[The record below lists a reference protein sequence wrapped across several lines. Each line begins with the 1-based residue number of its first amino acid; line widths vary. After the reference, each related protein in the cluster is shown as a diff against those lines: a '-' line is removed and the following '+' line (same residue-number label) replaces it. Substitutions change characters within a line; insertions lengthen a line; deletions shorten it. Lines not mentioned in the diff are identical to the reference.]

1 MEFPPPTFQFSGL
14 QFNPDIF
21 GNTVDTATG
30 TVPDP
35 LPITELNT
43 NNIQALNPAPVTL
56 YTTLANILTLGT
68 STITNMYIYA
78 TSLTLPNTIVS
89 TTIASTLNLFT
100 THTGTINYGN
110 SAIVQSFIKAK
121 SVLFG
126 NLNLGTAIAFFMSSL
141 TSVTCSFYGDD
152 ANPSVTTANFQA
164 SRSSTTPLVSN
175 SGDCGFQCGTLS
187 VLGNQLYTPQTITTV
202 TPTTAV
208 NLFTDQTADINLGQS
223 ISTCRLFTPNI
234 VRAGNTTADLNLFST
249 STGTINLGS
258 TSATLNVPNNVKG
271 AVLGS
276 AINFFTAQTGQINI
290 GGSGILKLTN
300 DIVSNTVANTLNLFT
315 TQTGQINL
323 GGATAG
329 VMRVVNTIVSNALG
343 NAVDLFTTQTAGAI
357 TIGSTTNINL
367 GNASGV
373 GRLRTQNTVINGDTT
388 TALSL
393 YGTHA
398 SDMTIGGT
406 GQITTNVSNFIVK
419 GVGANVDISKRTQPS
434 VGGITDVYFADGAR
448 PAVASATIEADSNS
462 SATANDGTLT
472 LSARNI
478 VMANPILPQYVAG
491 YDATFGTT
499 IPATIGRVTN
509 ATYTGNTGV
518 NLVSGSTNVVSGII
532 SVSIN
537 GVYKIDV
544 TTSYNCTVAGVIT
557 RLLTYCTVKNGAGV
571 FVANLGTQSHYGP
584 LPITSQYISSSAV
597 YPLATAT
604 ALLPWTFQVFL
615 EIAFTS
621 GTYRLSN
628 SDFRFTFTRIA

>member
-14 QFNPDIF
+14 QFNPDIY
-21 GNTVDTATG
+21 GNTVDTG
-30 TVPDP
+30 TIPDP

-141 TSVTCSFYGDD
+141 TSVTCSFYGDN
-152 ANPSVTTANFQA
+152 ANPSITTANFQA

-175 SGDCGFQCGTLS
+175 SGDCGFQCGTMNLFA
-187 VLGNQLYTPQTITTV
+187 NQLYTPQTITTV
-202 TPTTAV
+202 TPSTNV
-208 NLFTDQTADINLGQS
+208 NLFTDQSADINLGQS

-234 VRAGNTTADLNLFST
+234 VRAFNTTADLNLYST
-249 STGTINLGS
+249 SNGTITLGS
-258 TSATLNVPNNVKG
+258 VSSTLNVPNNVK
-271 AVLGS
+271 AVVLGS
-276 AINFFTAQTGQINI
+276 TINFFTGQTGQLNIGGIGILKLTNDIVANIVANTLNLFTTQTGQINL
-290 GGSGILKLTN
+290 GSTGTLRTSN

-329 VMRVVNTIVSNALG
+329 VMRVVNTIVSNAIA
-343 NAVDLFTTQTAGAI
+343 NAV
-357 TIGSTTNINL
+357 
-367 GNASGV
+367 
-373 GRLRTQNTVINGDTT
+373 
-388 TALSL
+388 SL
-393 YGTHA
+393 YGTQTG
-398 SDMTIGGT
+398 DITLGGT
-406 GQITTNVSNFIVK
+406 GQITNNVSNFIVK

-434 VGGITDVYFADGAR
+434 VGGITDTYFADGAR

-518 NLVSGSTNVVSGII
+518 NLVSGSTNTVSGII

-544 TTSYNCTVAGVIT
+544 TTSYNCTGAGTIT
-557 RLLTYCTVKNGAGV
+557 RLLIYCTVKNGAGV

-584 LPITSQYISSSAV
+584 LPVTSQYISTSAV

-604 ALLPWTFQVFL
+604 ALAPWTFQVFL
-615 EIAFTS
+615 EIQFSS

>member
-1 MEFPPPTFQFSGL
+1 MEYAPPTFSFTGL

-21 GNTVDTATG
+21 ENPIVDSVTG

-35 LPITELNT
+35 LPIGELDT
-43 NNIQALNPAPVTL
+43 NNIQAFNNALPVTL

-121 SVLFG
+121 AVLFG
-126 NLNLGTAIAFFMSSL
+126 NFGISTAIGFFMSSL
-141 TSVTCSFYGDD
+141 TSVSCSFYGDD

-234 VRAGNTTADLNLFST
+234 VRASNTTADLNLFST

-290 GGSGILKLTN
+290 GGIGILKLTN

-323 GGATAG
+323 GGATLG
-329 VMRVVNTIVSNALG
+329 VMRVVNTIVANAIA
-343 NAVDLFTTQTAGAI
+343 NAVDLFTTNTGQ
-357 TIGSTTNINL
+357 INL
-367 GNASGV
+367 GSTGTVRLTNTLISNAV
-373 GRLRTQNTVINGDTT
+373 G

-393 YGTHA
+393 FGTQTA
-398 SDMTIGGT
+398 DITLGGT
-406 GQITTNVSNFIVK
+406 GQITNNVSNFIVK
-419 GVGANVDISKRTQPS
+419 GVGANVDISKRIQPS
-434 VGGITDVYFADGAR
+434 VSGITDTYFADGAR
-448 PAVASATIEADSNS
+448 PTVASATIEADSNS
-462 SATANDGTLT
+462 STTANDGTLT

-478 VMANPILPQYVAG
+478 ILANPLLPQYVSG
-491 YDATFGTT
+491 YNALLGTT
-499 IPATIGRVTN
+499 TAQTIGRIAN
-509 ATYTGNTGV
+509 ATYVGNTGV
-518 NLVSGSTNVVSGII
+518 NLVNASTNTVSGIV
-532 SVSIN
+532 SVSVN
-537 GVYKIDV
+537 GVYKLDI
-544 TTSYNCTVAGVIT
+544 TTSYNCTVAGTIT
-557 RLLTYCTVKNGAGV
+557 RLLIYCTVKNGAGV
-571 FVANLGTQSHYGP
+571 FQANLGTQSHYGP
-584 LPITSQYISSSAV
+584 LPITSQYISTSAI
-597 YPLATAT
+597 YPLASAT
-604 ALLPWTFQVFL
+604 ALAPWTFQVFL
-615 EIAFTS
+615 EIQFSS

-628 SDFRFTFTRIA
+628 SDYRFTFTRIA